1 MARPPTKKQRQ
12 QAFAEAVQE
21 GVAPENYVLDVMRGK
36 RKVVSKQQQVQYNA
50 ALALLPY
57 RLPRLNNIDATQKNV
72 DMSHEE
78 FIKAMADED

>member
-21 GVAPENYVLDVMRGK
+21 GVSPEMYILDVMRGK
-36 RKVVSKQQQVQYNA
+36 RKVLSKQTKAQYDA
-50 ALALLPY
+50 AIALLPF

-72 DMSHEE
+72 DQSHED
-78 FIKAMADED
+78 FIKGLEDET

>member
-21 GVAPENYVLDVMRGK
+21 GVAPENFVLDVMRGK
-36 RKVVSKQQQVQYNA
+36 RKVISKQQQVQYNA

-72 DMSHEE
+72 DMSHED

>member
-21 GVAPENYVLDVMRGK
+21 GVAPENFVLDVMRGK
-36 RKVVSKQQQVQYNA
+36 RKVISKQQQVQYNA